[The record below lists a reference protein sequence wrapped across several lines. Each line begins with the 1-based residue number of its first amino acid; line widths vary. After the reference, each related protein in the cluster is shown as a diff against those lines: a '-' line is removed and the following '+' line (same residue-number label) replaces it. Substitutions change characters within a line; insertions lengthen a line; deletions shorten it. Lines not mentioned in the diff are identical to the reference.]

1 VFPNFVADGR
11 RGRVSQS
18 MDQCTLY
25 RQYWRQGHEQS
36 LEARVQVLLSS
47 KTNTTHNG
55 SSKDGAPGYLYDG
68 VTMMAQPL
76 EQVPEVERLGRDLAE
91 LYRLPGKEWNIGA
104 NLVCYRTG
112 EDHMAWNSNC
122 EQGEVLILCIIAE
135 SQNCTRPIL
144 IRPKGH
150 NPLQDGD
157 EEIIVFVGQGDAYEM
172 DGKYF
177 NLCRFDC
184 REIKQILNV
193 IFSFE

>member
-1 VFPNFVADGR
+1 
-11 RGRVSQS
+11 
-18 MDQCTLY
+18 
-25 RQYWRQGHEQS
+25 
-36 LEARVQVLLSS
+36 
-47 KTNTTHNG
+47 
-55 SSKDGAPGYLYDG
+55 
-68 VTMMAQPL
+68 
-76 EQVPEVERLGRDLAE
+76 
-91 LYRLPGKEWNIGA
+91 
-104 NLVCYRTG
+104 VCYRTG

-122 EQGEVLILCIIAE
+122 EQGEVLILCIITE

-193 IFSFE
+193 IFSLE